1 MAITFG
7 ASGLPSYITD
17 VLNSRNKNQN
27 ALNIRA
33 TGATAGESN
42 RFANLAP
49 TGTKTKT
56 PALTPQDTLDL
67 FTGRPTVPANSQGP
81 LRGGYVTASQAVNTA
96 SNALA
101 NKVAAGAKPTATTA
115 TGQVVSVPDL
125 SGTAGVP
132 GTSAGAGGAGGT
144 GGTGGG
150 AGDGGGGGGGG
161 AAVEEAPVETAP
173 VEPDVDVQAL
183 YDSILAGL
191 LEADWLGF
199 QGDQAAELRRL
210 QNLRNQLFGDAEY
223 GTTGSVQ
230 RQRDLDARA
239 RRRLAAQRAVSG
251 MLQGGAYAGTQ
262 RGVGTLQQAEQE
274 YALQEMLRPF
284 REQTASDRLLE
295 FGLGYAPDSRVFN
308 LLDFGMPD
316 DIMGGWAASTWAG
329 REAQAR
335 ARQAALQ
342 QLAQRGLSLD

>member
-17 VLNSRNKNQN
+17 
-27 ALNIRA
+27 ALPPSPA
-33 TGATAGESN
+33 TRTRTRTVSGGTAGESN
-42 RFANLAP
+42 RFRNLLGQARSNAAATAAARQPAVKPQPVNVTGVAIPSYAFRPDGSAVSPASVARANEINAGVVTGQPVQLGS
-49 TGTKTKT
+49 TGT
-56 PALTPQDTLDL
+56 
-67 FTGRPTVPANSQGP
+67 GE
-81 LRGGYVTASQAVNTA
+81 
-96 SNALA
+96 
-101 NKVAAGAKPTATTA
+101 
-115 TGQVVSVPDL
+115 VVSAPV
-125 SGTAGVP
+125 T
-132 GTSAGAGGAGGT
+132 TSPPPS
-144 GGTGGG
+144 
-150 AGDGGGGGGGG
+150 GGGGGGG
-161 AAVEEAPVETAP
+161 AVEEAPIEETP

-230 RQRDLDARA
+230 RQRDLDAQA

-295 FGLGYAPDSRVFN
+295 FGLGFEPDSRVFN

-329 REAQAR
+329 REAKAR

>member
-1 MAITFG
+1 MAISIG
-7 ASGLPSYITD
+7 PLIPGLGVNYKSPATQSSVARPGSATARYIPSY
-17 VLNSRNKNQN
+17 
-27 ALNIRA
+27 A
-33 TGATAGESN
+33 
-42 RFANLAP
+42 AP
-49 TGTKTKT
+49 TGKTT
-56 PALTPQDTLDL
+56 TQ
-67 FTGRPTVPANSQGP
+67 
-81 LRGGYVTASQAVNTA
+81 
-96 SNALA
+96 
-101 NKVAAGAKPTATTA
+101 VAAENKTVQRLSRPVNVTGVAIPSYATNPEVIA
-115 TGQVVSVPDL
+115 RANEINQGVVTGQPVQLQTNPD
-125 SGTAGVP
+125 GTLGSAPVT
-132 GTSAGAGGAGGT
+132 TSPPPS
-144 GGTGGG
+144 
-150 AGDGGGGGGGG
+150 GGGG
-161 AAVEEAPVETAP
+161 AVEEAPIQEAP

-316 DIMGGWAASTWAG
+316 DIMSGWAASTWAG